1 MCWTYFE
8 AIGHSLKKYFP
19 LSENSSPPLVSQAGY
34 GPAENPYKIPRGCR
48 TCG

>member
-1 MCWTYFE
+1 
-8 AIGHSLKKYFP
+8 
-19 LSENSSPPLVSQAGY
+19 VSQAGY